1 MSEVSGVYGDGFATT
16 VLPASHA
23 GASFHASRITGKFH
37 GVIAATTPSGLRT
50 TSMRFSPSS
59 CSTSGSSARLA

>member
-1 MSEVSGVYGDGFATT
+1 MYGDGFATT

-37 GVIAATTPSGLRT
+37 GVIAATTPSGFRT
-50 TSMRFSPSS
+50 TLIVFSPSS
-59 CSTSGSSARLA
+59 CSVSASIGRFA